1 MPNFCCS
8 RSVSSCLVN
17 ALKFI
22 TFLITTSLNLQ
33 QKIELLTLVRS
44 ESKLRFADALH
55 ILCDWLFAARVTLS
69 GARAPE
75 LITNSGSNSELSE
88 LCEPADPDLNQVG
101 FIGFCQ
107 LKPYSATLSLFI
119 LFRAAGLEGHEKKK
133 KKLPRR
139 GKQTANKTGKAA
151 LPVLLAVCFPLRGS
165 FCLFLFFLLLIKPFI
180 PAN

>member
-22 TFLITTSLNLQ
+22 KFLITTSLNLQ
-33 QKIELLTLVRS
+33 QKIELLTLARS

-119 LFRAAGLEGHEKKK
+119 LFRAAGHEGHEKKK
-133 KKLPRR
+133 KK
-139 GKQTANKTGKAA
+139 KKKKTYGKAA